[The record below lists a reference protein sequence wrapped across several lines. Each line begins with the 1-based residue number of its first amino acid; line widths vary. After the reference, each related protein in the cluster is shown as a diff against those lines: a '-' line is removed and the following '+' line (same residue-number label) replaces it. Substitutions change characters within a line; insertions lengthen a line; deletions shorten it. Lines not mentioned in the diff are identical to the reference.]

1 MKGRSLQPAVL
12 ALAHHPLHVL
22 RGELQ
27 VLQQHPFKLVASVRI
42 LGHLPHGLQHQSGM
56 SFPDGLAERSGPAKV
71 AVRQLFNLP
80 HAELLPAQGHYELLD
95 LLLVEAWQSA
105 ASSYSHSWRRCR
117 TDGNHRIAI
126 RASAAKC
133 NRHGSTYRPRS
144 NPCALQRK
152 PLPDD
157 AAARIAAA
165 GGQIIR
171 RMAGV
176 GVAVAAP
183 STADGATLLRNLRND
198 PAILDA
204 DYDRMVGLIAPTQMA
219 ADDAADVSP
228 EMMPH
233 PLPTFSTA
241 LPPDFFYAS
250 TPQQWPAKRIGAAGG
265 GIATPPGAPTSGAWD
280 VTFGAGAKIAILDTG
295 VNPVHPDVKDN
306 LVFNLALTSY
316 SAGFGTPNCE
326 VPDASNPPFDLPADQ
341 NGHGTWT
348 SSLAAGEI
356 GGGLLIGVAPQ
367 AKILNIKVLRNLA
380 ATPAQLNANN
390 LPDTPYNRCLLRNG
404 SGFFS
409 WVLEGMVVA
418 TLEGADVI
426 SMSLGGFV
434 PRNLHGGA
442 GAALWSAFNRVSN
455 FATSHGTIVFA
466 AAGNA
471 ALNLDQI
478 RAFVELPAEASGVI
492 PVIATTNPALFPPT
506 PPARQPCTV
515 GADCLASYSDFGTKL
530 GGLSAPGGD
539 LPGGGCAFSGSPCLP
554 TGFVRGGC
562 SSGLVG
568 TVPPD
573 PSTTFGVGG
582 PPAGTSF
589 GCFGF
594 AGLAQHAWYVQA
606 TGTSASTPIAAGV
619 AALVKSANS
628 GLSPAQIRNDHATDC
643 TGYRQ
648 GWLQCAFQLRARRC

>member
-1 MKGRSLQPAVL
+1 MNFSPSNGNVAKVVLLL
-12 ALAHHPLHVL
+12 ALVGGGSAALML
-22 RGELQ
+22 MGTIGSQSARA
-27 VLQQHPFKLVASVRI
+27 QQNATVTEAPIVPDRI
-42 LGHLPHGLQHQSGM
+42 L
-56 SFPDGLAERSGPAKV
+56 V
-71 AVRQLFNLP
+71 LFN
-80 HAELLPAQGHYELLD
+80 
-95 LLLVEAWQSA
+95 QS
-105 ASSYSHSWRRCR
+105 
-117 TDGNHRIAI
+117 T
-126 RASAAKC
+126 
-133 NRHGSTYRPRS
+133 
-144 NPCALQRK
+144 
-152 PLPDD
+152 LPDD
-157 AAARIAAA
+157 AAARIVAA
-165 GGQIIR
+165 GGQMVRGI
-171 RMAGV
+171 AEV
-176 GVAVAAP
+176 GFAVAAP
-183 STADGATLLRNLRND
+183 STANSATLIRNLRND

-204 DYDRMVGLIAPTQMA
+204 DYDRMVELINPAEVI
-219 ADDAADVSP
+219 ADDTADVSP
-228 EMMPH
+228 GMLSH

-241 LPPDFFYAS
+241 LPPDFFYTS

-265 GIATPPGAPTSGAWD
+265 GITVPAGDPTSGSWD

-306 LVFNLALTSY
+306 LVLNLALTSY
-316 SAGFGTPNCE
+316 SAAFGTPNCE

-367 AKILNIKVLRNLA
+367 AKILNIKVLRN
-380 ATPAQLNANN
+380 
-390 LPDTPYNRCLLRNG
+390 G
-404 SGFFS
+404 VGFFS
-409 WVLEGMVVA
+409 WVLEGMVIA

-442 GAALWSAFNRVSN
+442 GAAIWSTFNRVGN
-455 FATSHGTIVFA
+455 FARSHGAIVFA

-471 ALNLDQI
+471 ALNLDRI
-478 RAFVELPAEASGVI
+478 GPFVLLPAEAAGVI

-515 GADCLASYSDFGTKL
+515 GADCLAFYSDFGTKL

-539 LPGGGCAFSGSPCLP
+539 LPSGRCAFSGSPCLP

-573 PSTTFGVGG
+573 PSATFDVGG

-589 GCFGF
+589 GCFSF
-594 AGLAQHAWYVQA
+594 TGLAQHAWYVQA
-606 TGTSASTPIAAGV
+606 IGTSAATPLAAGV
-619 AALVKSANS
+619 AALVKSANP
-628 GLSPAQIRNDHATDC
+628 GLNPAQIRTIMQQTAQDIGKVGHDALFNFGLVDANAAV
-643 TGYRQ
+643 Q
-648 GWLQCAFQLRARRC
+648 KAIQ

>member
-1 MKGRSLQPAVL
+1 MHDRKSSPSDDHVPIRPVHLYFSDLSLEALMNISASKGQLGKMLLLLIPTVGGGA
-12 ALAHHPLHVL
+12 ALMETIGSQSA
-22 RGELQ
+22 RA
-27 VLQQHPFKLVASVRI
+27 QQNATVTEAPIVPDRI
-42 LGHLPHGLQHQSGM
+42 L
-56 SFPDGLAERSGPAKV
+56 V
-71 AVRQLFNLP
+71 IFN
-80 HAELLPAQGHYELLD
+80 E
-95 LLLVEAWQSA
+95 
-105 ASSYSHSWRRCR
+105 
-117 TDGNHRIAI
+117 
-126 RASAAKC
+126 
-133 NRHGSTYRPRS
+133 ST
-144 NPCALQRK
+144 
-152 PLPDD
+152 LPDD

-228 EMMPH
+228 KMMAH

-241 LPPDFFYAS
+241 LPPDFFYTS

-515 GADCLASYSDFGTKL
+515 GADCLAFYSDFGTKL

-573 PSTTFGVGG
+573 PSSTFGAGG

-628 GLSPAQIRNDHATDC
+628 GLSPAQIRTIMQQTAQDIGKG
-643 TGYRQ
+643 GYNALFNFGLVDANAAVHKAIR
-648 GWLQCAFQLRARRC
+648 

>member
-1 MKGRSLQPAVL
+1 MNFSPSNGNVAKVVLLL
-12 ALAHHPLHVL
+12 ALAGGGSAALML
-22 RGELQ
+22 IGTIGSQSARA
-27 VLQQHPFKLVASVRI
+27 QQNATVTEAPIVPDRI
-42 LGHLPHGLQHQSGM
+42 L
-56 SFPDGLAERSGPAKV
+56 V
-71 AVRQLFNLP
+71 LFN
-80 HAELLPAQGHYELLD
+80 
-95 LLLVEAWQSA
+95 QS
-105 ASSYSHSWRRCR
+105 
-117 TDGNHRIAI
+117 T
-126 RASAAKC
+126 
-133 NRHGSTYRPRS
+133 
-144 NPCALQRK
+144 
-152 PLPDD
+152 LPDD
-157 AAARIAAA
+157 AAARIVAA
-165 GGQIIR
+165 GGQMVRGI
-171 RMAGV
+171 AEV
-176 GVAVAAP
+176 GFAVAAP
-183 STADGATLLRNLRND
+183 STANSATLIRNLRND

-204 DYDRMVGLIAPTQMA
+204 DYDRMVELINPAEVI
-219 ADDAADVSP
+219 ADDTADVSP
-228 EMMPH
+228 GMLSH

-241 LPPDFFYAS
+241 LPPDFFYTS

-265 GIATPPGAPTSGAWD
+265 GVTVPAGDPTSGAWD

-306 LVFNLALTSY
+306 LVLNLALTSY
-316 SAGFGTPNCE
+316 SAAFGTPNCE

-380 ATPAQLNANN
+380 ATPAQLKASN

-404 SGFFS
+404 VGFFS
-409 WVLEGMVVA
+409 WVLEGMVIA

-442 GAALWSAFNRVSN
+442 GAAIWSTFNRVGN
-455 FATSHGTIVFA
+455 FARSHGAIVFA

-471 ALNLDQI
+471 ALNLDRI
-478 RAFVELPAEASGVI
+478 GPFVLLPAEAAGVI

-506 PPARQPCTV
+506 PPVRQPCTV
-515 GADCLASYSDFGTKL
+515 GADCLAFYSDFGTKL

-539 LPGGGCAFSGSPCLP
+539 LPSGRCAFSGSPCLP

-573 PSTTFGVGG
+573 PSATFDVGG

-589 GCFGF
+589 GCFSF
-594 AGLAQHAWYVQA
+594 TGLAQHAWYVQA
-606 TGTSASTPIAAGV
+606 VGTSAATPLAAGV
-619 AALVKSANS
+619 AALVKSANP
-628 GLSPAQIRNDHATDC
+628 GLNPAQIRTIMQQTAQDIGKVGHDALFNFGLVDANAAV
-643 TGYRQ
+643 Q
-648 GWLQCAFQLRARRC
+648 KAIQ

>member
-1 MKGRSLQPAVL
+1 MNYSSSNGKFGKFVLVL
-12 ALAHHPLHVL
+12 ALAGVGSATVILMGTVGTQSA
-22 RGELQ
+22 RA
-27 VLQQHPFKLVASVRI
+27 QQNATVTEAPIVPDRI
-42 LGHLPHGLQHQSGM
+42 LVLFSGDSLP
-56 SFPDGLAERSGPAKV
+56 V
-71 AVRQLFNLP
+71 
-80 HAELLPAQGHYELLD
+80 
-95 LLLVEAWQSA
+95 
-105 ASSYSHSWRRCR
+105 
-117 TDGNHRIAI
+117 
-126 RASAAKC
+126 
-133 NRHGSTYRPRS
+133 
-144 NPCALQRK
+144 
-152 PLPDD
+152 D
-157 AAARIAAA
+157 ADARITAA
-165 GGQIIR
+165 GGQMVRGIG
-171 RMAGV
+171 AV
-176 GVAVAAP
+176 GIAVATPTTTDA
-183 STADGATLLRNLRND
+183 ATFMHNLRGD
-198 PAILDA
+198 STILDA
-204 DYDRMVGLIAPTQMA
+204 DYDRMVGLIAPTQIA
-219 ADDAADVSP
+219 ADDSVDVLPDMLS
-228 EMMPH
+228 H
-233 PLPTFSTA
+233 PLPTFSPS
-241 LPPDFFYAS
+241 LPPDFFYTS

-295 VNPVHPDVKDN
+295 VNPLHPDVKDN

-316 SAGFGTPNCE
+316 SAAFGTPNCE

-380 ATPAQLNANN
+380 ATPAQLKANK

-426 SMSLGGFV
+426 SMSLGGLV
-434 PRNLHGGA
+434 PRNLHAGA
-442 GAALWSAFNRVSN
+442 GAAIWSAFNRVGN
-455 FATSHGTIVFA
+455 FATSHGAIVFA
-466 AAGNA
+466 AAGNS

-478 RAFVELPAEASGVI
+478 GAFVELPAQAAGVI

-515 GADCLASYSDFGTKL
+515 GADCLAFYSDFGAKL

-539 LPGGGCAFSGSPCLP
+539 LPSGGCASNGSPCLP

-562 SSGLVG
+562 SSGLHG

-573 PSTTFGVGG
+573 PSDIFSVGG

-589 GCFGF
+589 GCFSF
-594 AGLAQHAWYVQA
+594 TGLAQHAWYVQA
-606 TGTSASTPIAAGV
+606 IGTSAATPLASGV
-619 AALVKSANS
+619 AALVKSANP
-628 GLSPAQIRNDHATDC
+628 GLSPAQVRTIMQQTAQDIGKV
-643 TGYRQ
+643 GYDALFNFGLVDANGAVQ
-648 GWLQCAFQLRARRC
+648 KAIQ